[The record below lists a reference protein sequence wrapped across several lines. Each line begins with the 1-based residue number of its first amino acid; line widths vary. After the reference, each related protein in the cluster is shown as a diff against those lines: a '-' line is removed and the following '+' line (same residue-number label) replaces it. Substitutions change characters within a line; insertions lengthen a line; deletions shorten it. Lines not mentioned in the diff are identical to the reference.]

1 MDLRA
6 SAPERVA
13 EGVWRVRG
21 GFPVKMMN
29 AFLLEE
35 EGGGV
40 TVFDAGIKQMGLA
53 LRAAGAERG
62 GIRRVV
68 LGNAHADHRGGAAAL
83 GAPVFCHEREAPDVA
98 GDGGAAYFDYGKLP
112 FPPARL
118 MTRTLMGSWDGG
130 SVPVAGTLAEGDEV
144 AGFTVLELPGHGPGC
159 IGLWRESDRLVL
171 SNDCFAL
178 FDVQSGKPG
187 RARVPHPAFN
197 FSTEQARASVRKLAA
212 LRPATPWPGHFGPLT
227 GDVGSQLER
236 IADA

>member
-1 MDLRA
+1 MDLQA
-6 SAPERVA
+6 SEPVLVA
-13 EGVWRVRG
+13 EGVWRIRG

-29 AFLLEE
+29 VFLLAEE
-35 EGGGV
+35 EGGV
-40 TVFDAGIKQMGLA
+40 TVFDAGIKQMTGA
-53 LRAAGAERG
+53 IRAAGAARG

-68 LGNAHADHRGGAAAL
+68 LGNAHADHRGGAGGL
-83 GAPVFCHEREAPDVA
+83 GAPVLCHEREAGDVA
-98 GDGGAAYFDYGKLP
+98 GDGGSAYFDYGKLA

-130 SVPVAGTLAEGDEV
+130 SVPVDGTLSEGDEV
-144 AGFTVLELPGHGPGC
+144 AGFTVVELPGHGPGC
-159 IGLWRESDRLVL
+159 IGLWRERDRLAL

-178 FDVQSGKPG
+178 FDVQSGVPG

-197 FSTEQARASVRKLAA
+197 FSTQQARESVRKLAG
-212 LRPATPWPGHFGPLT
+212 LRPATAWPGHFGPLT